1 MKKLVYSLFIISL
14 GFSSAKAQ
22 DDAGDKKVKL
32 GIAFTP
38 AVNWLKPDNANK
50 VKSGGMSMKM
60 GIGLV
65 ADFRL
70 TNVIW
75 FHSGLE
81 YTTAGGK
88 LNYTANDTAVYF
100 YNNDAIVKVSPT
112 DAASPTST
120 ANTTASY
127 STNQLLTRNHKVGYI
142 HIPLG
147 FKLKTKEISGITYY
161 GQIGGDIF
169 FMTSAK
175 GDDHVNKYPHTAT
188 AYPGYVV
195 TDLKN
200 NNIKG
205 SVNFFNAAASVGF
218 GAEYRISGS
227 TAITG
232 SLQYRHGITNFT
244 SKDNDYLLRYSYTNS
259 TATTNPFSQFQN
271 ATKLRQVV
279 LTVGIMF

>member
-14 GFSSAKAQ
+14 GFSSVKAQ

-50 VKSGGMSMKM
+50 VKSGGMAMKM

-70 TNVIW
+70 TNIIW
-75 FHSGLE
+75 FHTGIE

-88 LNYTANDTAVYF
+88 LNYTANDSAYYF
-100 YNNDAIVKVSPT
+100 YNNDAIVKVSPK
-112 DAASPTST
+112 DANDPASN
-120 ANTTASY
+120 ANTT
-127 STNQLLTRNHKVGYI
+127 STYKVNQLLSRNHKVGYV

-147 FKLKTKEISGITYY
+147 FKLKTKEIGAITYF
-161 GQIGGDIF
+161 GQIGADVF
-169 FMTSAK
+169 FLTSAK
-175 GDDHVNKYPHTAT
+175 GDDHVNQYTHTT
-188 AYPGYVV
+188 IGYTT

-218 GAEYRISGS
+218 GGEYRISGS
-227 TAITG
+227 TALMV
-232 SLQYRHGITNFT
+232 SLQYRHGIMNFT
-244 SKDNDYLLRYSYTNS
+244 SKDNDYLLKYTQETSY
-259 TATTNPFSQFQN
+259 AAQPWSQFQN
-271 ATKLRQVV
+271 ATKLRQIV